1 MNRIVHTALAAA
13 AVVFA
18 GALPGAPS
26 AWAQESPTLK
36 KIKAAGEIAVG
47 HREASVPFAF
57 MNKEG
62 KPEGYSIDICM
73 KIVDEVKKEL
83 NMPSLKVKFVPI
95 NAQTRIPLIANGTI
109 DMECGSTTSNLTRA
123 KQVDFLPVTFIT
135 GSKLLV
141 KKGSGIKSLNDMNG
155 KRISYSSGTTNEK
168 VFLAEAEKRKLKVE
182 SVPVK
187 DHPQAMLNLESGR
200 VDAYVSD
207 DVLLYGMVSTAKD
220 PSQWEVVGEFFS
232 YDPYSLMIPRND
244 SDYRLLATR
253 VVADLMRSGEME
265 KIYNKWFNPGPTN
278 IKMPLSADLKKA
290 FEIQALP
297 Y

>member
-1 MNRIVHTALAAA
+1 MIRSFRTAVAAA
-13 AVVFA
+13 AVVLA
-18 GALPGAPS
+18 GALPAL
-26 AWAQESPTLK
+26 AQEGPTLK

-57 MNKEG
+57 MDQAG
-62 KPEGYSIDICM
+62 KPQGYSIDICL

-83 NMPSLKVKFVPI
+83 NLPNLKVKFVPI

-109 DMECGSTTSNLTRA
+109 DIECGSTTSNLTRA

-141 KKGSGIKSLNDMNG
+141 KKGSGIKKLEDMNG

-168 VFLAEAEKRKLKVE
+168 AFLAEAEKRKLKVE

-207 DVLLYGMVSTAKD
+207 DVLLYGMISTAKD

-244 SDYRLLATR
+244 SEYRLLATR
-253 VVADLMRSGEME
+253 VVADLMRSGEMG
-265 KIYNKWFNPGPTN
+265 KIYDKWFNPGPTKIN
-278 IKMPLSADLKKA
+278 MPLSSDLKKA

-297 Y
+297 H

>member
-1 MNRIVHTALAAA
+1 MIRFFRSALAAA
-13 AVVFA
+13 AVVLV
-18 GALPGAPS
+18 GALPAM
-26 AWAQESPTLK
+26 AQESPTLK

-62 KPEGYSIDICM
+62 KPEGYSIDLCM
-73 KIVDEVKKEL
+73 KIVDEVKKEI
-83 NMPSLKVKFVPI
+83 NMPGLKVKFVPI

-141 KKGSGIKSLNDMNG
+141 KKGSGIKGLKDMNG
-155 KRISYSSGTTNEK
+155 KRISYSNGTTNEK
-168 VFLAEAEKRKLKVE
+168 AFLAESEKLKLKVE

-207 DVLLYGMVSTAKD
+207 DVLLYGMISTSKN
-220 PSQWEVVGEFFS
+220 PGQWEVVGDFFS

-244 SDYRLLATR
+244 SEYRLIATR
-253 VVADLMRSGEME
+253 VIADMMRSGEME

-278 IKMPLSADLKKA
+278 IKMPLSSDLRKA

-297 Y
+297 H

>member
-1 MNRIVHTALAAA
+1 MIRTFRTALAAA
-13 AVVFA
+13 AVVLA
-18 GALPGAPS
+18 GALPAL
-26 AWAQESPTLK
+26 AQESPTLK
-36 KIKAAGEIAVG
+36 KIKAAGEISIG

-57 MNKEG
+57 MDQAG
-62 KPEGYSIDICM
+62 KPQGYSVDLCL

-83 NMPSLKVKFVPI
+83 NLPNLKIKFVAI

-109 DMECGSTTSNLTRA
+109 DIECGSTTNNLTRA

-141 KKGSGIKSLNDMNG
+141 KKGSGIKSLADMNG
-155 KRISYSSGTTNEK
+155 KRISYSNGTTNEK
-168 VFLAEAEKRKLKVE
+168 AFLAEAEKRKLKVE

-207 DVLLYGMVSTAKD
+207 DVLLYGMISTAKD
-220 PSQWEVVGEFFS
+220 PSQWEVVGPFFS
-232 YDPYSLMIPRND
+232 YDPYGLMIPRND
-244 SDYRLLATR
+244 SEYRLLATR
-253 VVADLMRSGEME
+253 TIADLMRSGEME

-278 IKMPLSADLKKA
+278 IKMPLSSDLKKA